1 MSGEDEKPATT
12 PETPGTGAGGAS
24 GPTGASNASSAGAA
38 AFGPQEIGRPDVP
51 GPPAKRSGAGIDEPV
66 AGRAREGMFGIA
78 GSGDTTGFSG
88 LRLPAYAPA
97 PAERPYG
104 GWFDEVV
111 DEATAALADDGG
123 ADFATCVAQV
133 TVDRGEMTWYVDREH
148 LVRLARTLRDD
159 PALRFEFCS
168 GVSGVDYGDGVPQQ
182 LHVVVHLLSMTYRR
196 RLRLELALDVSD
208 ARCPSL
214 VEVFPTA
221 DWHERETWD
230 MFGIVFEG
238 HPSLT
243 RILMPDDWNGHPQRK
258 SYPLG
263 GIPVE
268 YHDAE
273 IPPPDQRRAYT

>member
-1 MSGEDEKPATT
+1 MAEGRDDEKQ
-12 PETPGTGAGGAS
+12 PGVPPTGAGGAS
-24 GPTGASNASSAGAA
+24 GPTGATAGSSEHTERGAV
-38 AFGPQEIGRPDVP
+38 AFSPVEQHRPHAPTVTGR
-51 GPPAKRSGAGIDEPV
+51 S
-66 AGRAREGMFGIA
+66 REGMFGIS
-78 GSGDTTGFSG
+78 GSGDTSGFGG

-111 DEATAALADDGG
+111 DETAAALDDGG
-123 ADFATCVAQV
+123 VTTFDDAVAQV
-133 TVDRGEMTWYVDREH
+133 TVDRGEMTWYVAREH
-148 LVRLARTLRDD
+148 LPTLARTLRDD

-168 GVSGVDYGDGVPQQ
+168 GVSGVDYGEGVPQQ
-182 LHVVVHLLSMTYRR
+182 LHSVVQLLSMTYRR
-196 RLRLELALDVSD
+196 RLRLEVCLDLDD
-208 ARCPSL
+208 AHCPSL
-214 VEVFPTA
+214 VPVYPTA

-230 MFGIVFEG
+230 MFGIVYDG

-268 YHDAE
+268 YKGAE

>member
-1 MSGEDEKPATT
+1 MPDDSKQ
-12 PETPGTGAGGAS
+12 PGVPPTGAGGAS
-24 GPTGASNASSAGAA
+24 GPTGATPGTSESEAATGSAV
-38 AFGPQEIGRPDVP
+38 AFSPTEQYRPHAPTVT
-51 GPPAKRSGAGIDEPV
+51 
-66 AGRAREGMFGIA
+66 GRAREGMFGIS
-78 GSGDTTGFSG
+78 GSGDTSGFGG

-111 DEATAALADDGG
+111 DETAAALDEGDVVTFDEA
-123 ADFATCVAQV
+123 VLQV
-133 TVDRGEMTWYVDREH
+133 TVDRGEMTWYVAREH
-148 LVRLARTLRDD
+148 LPTLARTLRDD

-168 GVSGVDYGDGVPQQ
+168 GVSGVDYGEGIPQQ
-182 LHVVVHLLSMTYRR
+182 LHSVTQLLSMTYRR
-196 RLRLELALDVSD
+196 RLRLEVCLELADPH
-208 ARCPSL
+208 CPSL
-214 VEVFPTA
+214 VSIYPTA

-230 MFGIVFEG
+230 MFGIVYDG

-243 RILMPDDWNGHPQRK
+243 RILMPDDWNGHPQLK

-268 YHDAE
+268 YKGAE

>member
-1 MSGEDEKPATT
+1 MPDDSKQ
-12 PETPGTGAGGAS
+12 PGVPSTGAGGAS
-24 GPTGASNASSAGAA
+24 GPTGATPGTSESEAATGSAV
-38 AFGPQEIGRPDVP
+38 AFGPTEQHRPHAPTVTGR
-51 GPPAKRSGAGIDEPV
+51 S
-66 AGRAREGMFGIA
+66 REGMFGIS
-78 GSGDTTGFSG
+78 GSGDTSGFGG

-111 DEATAALADDGG
+111 DETAAALDEGRQG
-123 ADFATCVAQV
+123 AGASVTFEDAVAQV
-133 TVDRGEMTWYVDREH
+133 TVDRGEMTWYVVREH
-148 LVRLARTLRDD
+148 LPTLARTLRDD

-168 GVSGVDYGDGVPQQ
+168 GVSGVDYGEGIPQQ
-182 LHVVVHLLSMTYRR
+182 LHSVVQLLSMTYRR
-196 RLRLELALDVSD
+196 RLRLEVCLELADPH
-208 ARCPSL
+208 CPSL
-214 VEVFPTA
+214 VSIYPTA

-230 MFGIVFEG
+230 MFGIVYDG

-243 RILMPDDWNGHPQRK
+243 RILMPDDWNGHPQLK

-268 YHDAE
+268 YKGAE

>member
-1 MSGEDEKPATT
+1 MSGEDEKPRST
-12 PETPGTGAGGAS
+12 PEVPGTGVGGAS
-24 GPTGASNASSAGAA
+24 GPTGASNASSAGAV
-38 AFGPQEIGRPDVP
+38 AFGPQEIRRPDVT
-51 GPPAKRSGAGIDEPV
+51 GAV
-66 AGRAREGMFGIA
+66 AGRAREGMFGID
-78 GSGDTTGFSG
+78 GSGDTSGYGG

-97 PAERPYG
+97 PSERPFG

-111 DEATAALADDGG
+111 DETTQALADDDGAGG
-123 ADFATCVAQV
+123 APFDVCVQQV

-182 LHVVVHLLSMTYRR
+182 LHVVAHLLSMTYRR
-196 RLRLELALDVSD
+196 RLRLEVALEVTD
-208 ARCPSL
+208 AHCPSL

-230 MFGIVFEG
+230 MFGIVFDG

-243 RILMPDDWNGHPQRK
+243 RILMPDDWNGHPQLK

>member
-1 MSGEDEKPATT
+1 MTRRARDDKP
-12 PETPGTGAGGAS
+12 EVPGTGVGGAS
-24 GPTGASNASSAGAA
+24 GPSGASNASSAGALA
-38 AFGPQEIGRPDVP
+38 QGPQEIHRADV
-51 GPPAKRSGAGIDEPV
+51 SGSV
-66 AGRAREGMFGIA
+66 AGRARQGMFGIA
-78 GSGDTTGFSG
+78 GSGDTSGFGG

-97 PAERPYG
+97 PSERPYG
-104 GWFDEVV
+104 GWFDEVT
-111 DEATAALADDGG
+111 DELTAALSDAGTDVAD
-123 ADFATCVAQV
+123 VILQV
-133 TVDRGEMTWYVDREH
+133 TVDRGELTYYVARER
-148 LVRLARTLRDD
+148 LVELARTLRDD

-168 GVSGVDYGDGVPQQ
+168 GVSGVDYGDEVPQQ
-182 LHVVVHLLSMTYRR
+182 LHVVVQLLSMTYRR
-196 RLRLELALDVSD
+196 RLRLEVALSADD

-214 VEVFPTA
+214 VEVYPTA

-230 MFGIVFEG
+230 MYGIVFDG

>member
-1 MSGEDEKPATT
+1 MSGSSDDEKR
-12 PETPGTGAGGAS
+12 PEVPGTGVGGAS

-38 AFGPQEIGRPDVP
+38 AFGPQEIQRRDI
-51 GPPAKRSGAGIDEPV
+51 AGTV
-66 AGRAREGMFGIA
+66 AGRAREGMFGIH
-78 GSGDTTGFSG
+78 GSGDTTGFG
-88 LRLPAYAPA
+88 GVRLPAYAPA

-111 DEATAALADDGG
+111 DETTAALADDGG
-123 ADFATCVAQV
+123 ADFDACVAQV
-133 TVDRGEMTWYVDREH
+133 TVDRGEMTWYVHRAH

-168 GVSGVDYGDGVPQQ
+168 GVSGVDYGEDVPQQ
-182 LHVVVHLLSMTYRR
+182 LHVVTQLLSMTYRR
-196 RLRLELALDVSD
+196 RLRLEVALDVDD
-208 ARCPSL
+208 ATCPSL
-214 VEVFPTA
+214 VEVYPTA